1 MHDAP
6 PNPDVAFDDS
16 DDAVAARA
24 ARRRWAV
31 DALIEVGV
39 ALGRRL
45 GAEVEASDEAAA
57 EAGDVTV
64 AVRLGGRDPAL
75 AYSRIFRAVRLGV
88 ALGERLDDP
97 DWEPAAKR
105 GRDRAGAPGG
115 DLTGDELTGGEQTGG
130 EQTGDEL
137 TDEDRARLQAGISG
151 HILGA
156 TIQDVVESLIETEV
170 EADGDEARGDRLWD
184 AMRERLEDGEEQE
197 AIGGRSIGESIAL
210 ICKDLGLDP
219 DWNDWRYED
228 WAKEEA
234 REETLGSPFGRPRRA
249 EGVHEPDALEPADG
263 EANIHGPP

>member
-1 MHDAP
+1 MYDAP
-6 PNPDVAFDDS
+6 PSPDVAFDDS

-45 GAEVEASDEAAA
+45 RAEVEASDEAAKDA

-64 AVRLGGRDPAL
+64 AARPDVRLGGRDPAL

-88 ALGERLDDP
+88 ALGERMDDP
-97 DWEPAAKR
+97 DWEPAAR
-105 GRDRAGAPGG
+105 GGKDRAAGAPGD
-115 DLTGDELTGGEQTGG
+115 DLTGD
-130 EQTGDEL
+130 DAA
-137 TDEDRARLQAGISG
+137 DEDRVRREAGISG

-184 AMRERLEDGEEQE
+184 ALRERLEDGEEQE

-210 ICKDLGLDP
+210 ICKDLGLKP

-234 REETLGSPFGRPRRA
+234 LEDTLGSPFGRPRRVERVA
-249 EGVHEPDALEPADG
+249 EPEALEPVDG
-263 EANIHGPP
+263 EANVRGPP